1 MDEMQRLDTIFDA
14 VVGGQQKV
22 AVAEVTAALAE
33 GVAAGEILHGAC
45 IPAMDE
51 VGCQFEEGER
61 FVPEMLL
68 SARTMAAVVDVL
80 RPHLVTAGEASLGA
94 FVIGTVAGDVHDIGK
109 NLVGMMMEGAGFQ
122 VIDLGTDVPAQKGV
136 AAVQE
141 HRPVLLG
148 LSALLTTTMPAVGAT
163 IGALRAAGSSLDQA
177 LARFRDAHL
186 PAERSWPPREFIAEL
201 DRLAP
206 GGGLL
211 PRLEHYLADTGFPD
225 LDPILSLLGR
235 DTVAVEPGK
244 TPSALSR
251 SIMQPQGPAHSP
263 TG

>member
-122 VIDLGTDVPAQKGV
+122 VIDLGTDVPAQKFV

-163 IGALRAAGSSLDQA
+163 IGALRAAGLRDQVKIIVGGA
-177 LARFRDAHL
+177 PTSPEFAHRIGADGHAADAGS
-186 PAERSWPPREFIAEL
+186 APRVAK
-201 DRLAP
+201 A
-206 GGGLL
+206 
-211 PRLEHYLADTGFPD
+211 
-225 LDPILSLLGR
+225 LLGI
-235 DTVAVEPGK
+235 A
-244 TPSALSR
+244 
-251 SIMQPQGPAHSP
+251 
-263 TG
+263 

>member
-1 MDEMQRLDTIFDA
+1 MDEMARLDAIFDA
-14 VVGGQQKV
+14 VVAGQQKV
-22 AVAEVTAALAE
+22 AVAEAAAALGE

-68 SARTMAAVVDVL
+68 SARTMAAVVDLL
-80 RPHLVTAGEASLGA
+80 RPHLVTAGEASLGT

-122 VIDLGTDVPAQKGV
+122 VVDLGTDVPAQRFV
-136 AAVQE
+136 EAVQE

-163 IGALRAAGSSLDQA
+163 IGALRAAGL
-177 LARFRDAHL
+177 RDRVKIIVGGAPTSPEFAHRIG
-186 PAERSWPPREFIAEL
+186 ADAYAADAGSAPRVAK
-201 DRLAP
+201 A
-206 GGGLL
+206 
-211 PRLEHYLADTGFPD
+211 
-225 LDPILSLLGR
+225 LLGL
-235 DTVAVEPGK
+235 G
-244 TPSALSR
+244 
-251 SIMQPQGPAHSP
+251 
-263 TG
+263 